1 MSESSLPAKAGA
13 VTARGYALPPWAMV
27 IVAVIS
33 VQMGAAL
40 AKQLFEVAGPSGVV
54 FIRTLLGAA
63 MFYALWRPRLFG
75 HSRKAYGY
83 ILLYGTDIALMMLT
97 FYAAINRIPL
107 GVAVAIAF
115 AGPLGVA
122 VFGSRRRQDF
132 LWVLAAGVGILLLS
146 PFTNASLD
154 PAGILLAMLEAVLWA
169 SYILISKRVNRVLDG
184 NSALT
189 LSMGVAAV
197 VALPLGAGGAAQV
210 LVSPMLIVLG
220 LLVAL
225 LSSAIPFALE
235 FQALKTM
242 PPRVFGLLVSL
253 EPAAAAVMGLLI
265 LHEALGLREVIGIAL
280 VTAAAIATARS
291 AT

>member
-1 MSESSLPAKAGA
+1 MSESSLPAKTGA
-13 VTARGYALPPWAMV
+13 VTARVFVLPPWAMV
-27 IVAVIS
+27 IVAVVS

-40 AKQLFEVAGPSGVV
+40 AKQLFDAAGPSGVV

-63 MFYALWRPRLFG
+63 MFYLLWRPRLFG
-75 HSRKAYGY
+75 HSRKAYRY
-83 ILLYGTDIALMMLT
+83 IVLYGANIALMMLT

-122 VFGSRRRQDF
+122 VFGSRKPQDF
-132 LWVLAAGVGILLLS
+132 VWVLAAGVGILLLS

-154 PAGILLAMLEAVLWA
+154 PVGILLAMLEAVLWGC
-169 SYILISKRVNRVLDG
+169 YILLTGRINRVLDG
-184 NSALT
+184 NTVLT

-197 VALPLGAGGAAQV
+197 VALPLGIGGAAQV
-210 LVSPMLIVLG
+210 VASPALIVLG

-225 LSSAIPFALE
+225 LSSAIPFSLE

-242 PPRVFGLLVSL
+242 PPREFGLLVSL
-253 EPAAAAVMGLLI
+253 EPVMAAVMGFVI
-265 LHEALGLREVIGIAL
+265 LHEALGIREIIGIAL
-280 VTAAAIATARS
+280 VTAAAVATARS
-291 AT
+291 AK